1 MASCRWTQTDLLLDV
16 RNLLLVLAGGRAEG
30 EHDLAAGVE
39 PEVVHTGD
47 RQQEHDED
55 EPIMDDDMF

>member
-1 MASCRWTQTDLLLDV
+1 MLD
-16 RNLLLVLAGGRAEG
+16 LLLVLAGGRAEG
-30 EHDLAAGVE
+30 EHDLTAGVE